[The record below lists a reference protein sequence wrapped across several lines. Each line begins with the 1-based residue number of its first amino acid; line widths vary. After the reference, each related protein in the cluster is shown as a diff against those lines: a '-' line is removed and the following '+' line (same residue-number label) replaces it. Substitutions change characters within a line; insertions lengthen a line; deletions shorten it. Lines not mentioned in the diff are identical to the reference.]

1 MKKIFTSIL
10 APLLSATMFFG
21 CFGGGDKL
29 TSANVKNLYN
39 NYTNSYITTQDN
51 NKFNSVFK
59 NKLNETENK
68 DFVEE
73 NGYIVPTYEKIM
85 YISYVE
91 DFGLNAA
98 ILNNNPEET
107 ESELVYSQLTQIY
120 QRLFSSIFNYYANY
134 NESFY
139 AYVDDEGIES
149 KEVDLLYKKL
159 DNLIKATEELNKEKT
174 SFENSLIN
182 ISKNISGRIVLDR
195 VPTLY
200 YRYNKVVDASL
211 EFVNYFKDLHKKYI
225 YKINHYDLP
234 VSENL
239 DKTSVDRYVDE
250 AILLLAE
257 AIYYENVKVFEKN
270 VAVENLH
277 FLNMGYKNN
286 PANWITTEEFENLT
300 FANESGLIYA
310 NNIMKSEIA
319 NNLKSE
325 ESYDVIKDLFT
336 HVASFEQNLQN
347 YKTIYKDANLNNYN
361 QLRDFGK
368 RDGFM
373 LGNLSIKEQSNL
385 MFMKDFAET
394 KIPTLFNA
402 LFGVVNKY

>member
-1 MKKIFTSIL
+1 MKKIITSIL

-39 NYTNSYITTQDN
+39 NYTSSYITTKN
-51 NKFNSVFK
+51 GVKFNSMFK
-59 NKLNETENK
+59 NKLNETENQ

-73 NGYIVPTYEKIM
+73 DGYIMPTYEKIM
-85 YISYVE
+85 YITYT
-91 DFGLNAA
+91 DDYGLSAA
-98 ILNNNPEET
+98 IANDDPSSEE
-107 ESELVYSQLTQIY
+107 SDLVYYQLTQIY

-139 AYVDDEGIES
+139 AYVEDEGIES
-149 KEVDLLYKKL
+149 KEVNLLYKKL
-159 DNLIKATEELNKEKT
+159 DNLVKATDNLNKEKI

-182 ISKNISGRIVLDR
+182 ISKNINGRIVLDR
-195 VPTLY
+195 MPALY

-211 EFVNYFKDLHKKYI
+211 DFVNYFKDLHKKYI
-225 YKINHYDLP
+225 YKINHYELP
-234 VSENL
+234 ILENL
-239 DKTSVDRYVDE
+239 EKTSVDRYVDE
-250 AILLLAE
+250 AVLLLAE

-270 VAVENLH
+270 VVVENLH
-277 FLNMGYKNN
+277 LLNTDYENN
-286 PANWITTEEFENLT
+286 YTNWITTEEFENLT
-300 FANESGLIYA
+300 YLNEDNLIYA

-319 NNLKSE
+319 NNLKEE
-325 ESYDVIKDLFT
+325 ESYDAIKDLYT
-336 HVASFEQNLQN
+336 HVASFDQNLQN
-347 YKTIYKDANLNNYN
+347 YKTIYNSANLDNYN

-368 RDGFM
+368 RDGFS

-385 MFMKDFAET
+385 MFMNDFATT